1 MENDSYRVRVA
12 ALWIMNTTILVNI
25 LKAHGRDDHAEN
37 VEAGLAEAVDI
48 VADEFG
54 RDELTEAISWVADQA
69 WGSEELNA
77 PVTPL
82 H

>member
-1 MENDSYRVRVA
+1 MENESYRVRVA

-25 LKAHGRDDHAEN
+25 LRAHGRDQHAEN

-48 VADEFG
+48 VAEEFG
-54 RDELTEAISWVADQA
+54 RDELT
-69 WGSEELNA
+69 A

>member
-1 MENDSYRVRVA
+1 MENESYRVRVA

-25 LKAHGRDDHAEN
+25 LRAHGRDQHAEN

-48 VADEFG
+48 VAEEFG
-54 RDELTEAISWVADQA
+54 REELTEAISWVADQA
-69 WGSEELNA
+69 WGSDELTA

>member
-1 MENDSYRVRVA
+1 MENEAYRVRVA

-25 LKAHGRDDHAEN
+25 LRAHGRDQHAEN

-48 VADEFG
+48 VAEEFG
-54 RDELTEAISWVADQA
+54 RDELTEAISWVADRA
-69 WGSEELNA
+69 WGSDELTA